1 MKVALVHD
9 WLVSVGGAE
18 NFLHGLHVLFPE
30 APIYTLVYNE
40 KTAPKWTKGIDIR
53 TTKLQKFPF
62 SNKLYKNLLTMMPK
76 AWEELDLTE
85 YDLIIS
91 SCSSFCK
98 SVITR
103 NDAIHICYCHSPI
116 RYVWDQY
123 YEYMRGSGLLKRFVF
138 RRVVQKLRIL
148 DYIGAQRVDYF
159 VANAYNI
166 AKRIK
171 KFYNRDA
178 EVIYSGCRL
187 IRDPLPETYGDYY
200 LIVSRLV
207 YYKRVDLAV
216 EACTKLNKNL
226 IVVGTGGE
234 EKKLRK
240 IAGSTVT
247 FKGFCS
253 DEEIK
258 ELYLNAKAF
267 LFPGNEDFGLTPI
280 EAQSAGIPVLAYGK
294 GGILETVID
303 EKTGMLFH
311 EQTAKSLMECIKRFE
326 EQGVLFN
333 KEKIRKHSEYFSQD
347 RFNKSF
353 LDFIASKL
361 KKTGIDYSD
370 HIFNE

>member
-18 NFLHGLHVLFPE
+18 KVLYDLHTLFPE
-30 APIYTLVYNE
+30 APIYTLVYND
-40 KTAPKWTKGIDIR
+40 KKAPKWTKGLDIR
-53 TTKLQKFPF
+53 TTKLQKLPF
-62 SNKLYKNLLTMMPK
+62 ANKLYKNLLTMMPK

-123 YEYMRGSGLLKRFVF
+123 YEYMRGSGLLKRFIF
-138 RRVVQKLRIL
+138 RRVVQKLRVL

-159 VANAYNI
+159 VANAHNI

-178 EVIYSGCRL
+178 EVIYPGCPL
-187 IRDPLPETYGDYY
+187 IDSPLAETYGDYY

-207 YYKRVDLAV
+207 YYKRVDIAV
-216 EACTKLNKNL
+216 EACTRLNKKL
-226 IVVGTGGE
+226 VVVGTGGE
-234 EKKLRK
+234 EENLKK
-240 IAGSTVT
+240 IAGPTVT

-267 LFPGNEDFGLTPI
+267 LFPGNEDFGITPV
-280 EAQSAGIPVLAYGK
+280 EAQSAGLPVLAYGK
-294 GGILETVID
+294 GGALETVVD
-303 EKTGMLFH
+303 GKTGMFFP
-311 EQTAKSLMECIKRFE
+311 EQTVESLMECIEGFE
-326 EQGVLFN
+326 EQEISWD
-333 KEKIRKHSEYFSQD
+333 KEAIRKHSESFSRE
-347 RFNKSF
+347 RFLKNFSEF
-353 LDFIASKL
+353 LISKL
-361 KKTGIDYSD
+361 KEIECVK
-370 HIFNE
+370 